1 MSVSVDDGVGGSGV
15 GVGEWVVVAMVSVVS
30 GSWCVVGVDGK
41 GDGGSRG

>member
-1 MSVSVDDGVGGSGV
+1 MSVVV
-15 GVGEWVVVAMVSVVS
+15 EWVKVAMVVAMVSVVS